1 MTCTHCQSGLDH
13 CHGTLVQHV
22 AGGAECTDQGC
33 TDFELVRHTLVIEC
47 ESVDGG
53 CACTEPV
60 YYEELLR
67 AS

>member
-1 MTCTHCQSGLDH
+1 MTCTSCLRELDH

-22 AGGAECTDQGC
+22 ADATECTDLGC
-33 TDFELVRHTLVIEC
+33 TDFEVVRHSLVIDC

-60 YYEELLR
+60 YFEELLR

>member
-1 MTCTHCQSGLDH
+1 MTCQSCETGLDH

-22 AGGAECTDQGC
+22 SGVVECTDDGC
-33 TDFELVRHTLVIEC
+33 TEFEIVRHSLVIEC

-53 CACTEPV
+53 CGCTEPV